1 MDKYEPNDIRQQ
13 TKTGL
18 FEIWLAVVEHK
29 RLFMVVWILLSLSGL
44 MVAFMLPAKYS
55 YTTLI
60 GLGSNSEGQL
70 IEPAVVV
77 RAKMNAVIIPVAQ
90 KKYIDD
96 GGVYDINVEILVK
109 SPSMLLFESR
119 GPIESSQDN
128 YNIHKIIFEDLLKDH
143 KTILT
148 KQSEKA
154 ISTRK
159 KISDKLKELEDES
172 VLLAKNLKRLDE
184 MAASFQMQAIKSDA
198 NAALL
203 HIILNNQMELNR
215 AVLKRVFTDNKIA
228 ISDKR
233 SELDNIEKSLD
244 GQRETFY
251 AVPTT
256 QSKSP
261 VGPNR
266 MLIALGG
273 IMSGLVIAILSV
285 LLLDSFIKLRRRE
298 R

>member
-1 MDKYEPNDIRQQ
+1 MDKYEPNDIRRQ

-44 MVAFMLPAKYS
+44 MVALMLPAKYL

-70 IEPAVVV
+70 IEPAAVV
-77 RAKMNAVIIPVAQ
+77 RAKINAVIIPVAQ
-90 KKYIDD
+90 NKYIDD

-159 KISDKLKELEDES
+159 NISDKLKELEDES
-172 VLLAKNLKRLDE
+172 VLLNKNLKRLDE
-184 MAASFQMQAIKSDA
+184 MAASFQMQAIKFDA

-215 AVLKRVFTDNKIA
+215 TVLKRVFTDNKIA

-233 SELDNIEKSLD
+233 SQLDNIEKSLD
-244 GQRETFY
+244 GQRESFY

-266 MLIALGG
+266 MLIAFGG
-273 IMSGLVIAILSV
+273 IVSGLVIAILSV
-285 LLLDSFIKLRRRE
+285 LLLDSFAKLRRRE